1 MGLVC
6 APSRSLVQLL
16 AAAWTVAYQATLR
29 MEFARQKYWNGVPFP
44 EDLPNPDIEPA
55 SPALTGV
62 FFTTD
67 TTWEAFIASVRA
79 TFPTVEVENFLGKK
93 SHTNG

>member
-1 MGLVC
+1 MSC
-6 APSRSLVQLL
+6 YFNARLL
-16 AAAWTVAYQATLR
+16 
-29 MEFARQKYWNGVPFP
+29 EARQKYWNGVPFP

-67 TTWEAFIASVRA
+67 TTWESPI
-79 TFPTVEVENFLGKK
+79 LLK
-93 SHTNG
+93 NGTKDPEQ